1 MMAFPLHVKLIG
13 AEDGQRYALPDVGE
27 EPEYAVP
34 TSAFHA
40 EEIIYKRLHLLA
52 WTENGWEKRLDE
64 TSGMPLLTEKPVAGF
79 RDRTNGIRCYGNLGV
94 IANEAGM
101 VATVFGDKPLQEE
114 SDSPKCCDVIGV
126 PTPRSDGSDHSQER
140 FCLR

>member
-1 MMAFPLHVKLIG
+1 M
-13 AEDGQRYALPDVGE
+13 GE

-40 EEIIYKRLHLLA
+40 EEIISQRLHLLA

-94 IANEAGM
+94 NANEAGM
-101 VATVFGDKPLQEE
+101 VVVEFGDEPLLEE
-114 SDSPKCCDVIGV
+114 SDSPPCYDVGGET
-126 PTPRSDGSDHSQER
+126 TPRSEGSDS

>member
-1 MMAFPLHVKLIG
+1 MHSLMWVRNPSTPSRRAPFMP
-13 AEDGQRYALPDVGE
+13 RR
-27 EPEYAVP
+27 
-34 TSAFHA
+34 
-40 EEIIYKRLHLLA
+40 IISQRLHLLA

-94 IANEAGM
+94 IANEEGM
-101 VATVFGDKPLQEE
+101 VSLDFGDEPLLEE
-114 SDSPKCCDVIGV
+114 SDSKPCGDVRDV
-126 PTPRSDGSDHSQER
+126 ATPRSDGSDHSHER

>member
-1 MMAFPLHVKLIG
+1 MTAFHYVKLSDADNG
-13 AEDGQRYALPDVGE
+13 RRYALPDVGE
-27 EPEYAVP
+27 APEYAVP

-40 EEIIYKRLHLLA
+40 EEIISQRLHLLA

-64 TSGMPLLTEKPVAGF
+64 TSGTPLLTEKAVAGF

-101 VATVFGDKPLQEE
+101 AVVEFGDEPLLEE
-114 SDSPKCCDVIGV
+114 SDLPPCCDVGGEA
-126 PTPRSDGSDHSQER
+126 TPRSDGSDR
-140 FCLR
+140 FCFR

>member
-1 MMAFPLHVKLIG
+1 MGNFVPETYVLDLPFLFDDYQQARCVLDGPIG
-13 AEDGQRYALPDVGE
+13 QELLDKIDQNNLVG
-27 EPEYAVP
+27 
-34 TSAFHA
+34 
-40 EEIIYKRLHLLA
+40 LA

-94 IANEAGM
+94 TANEAGM
-101 VATVFGDKPLQEE
+101 VATVFGDKPFQEE
-114 SDSPKCCDVIGV
+114 SDSPKCCDVSGV

>member
-1 MMAFPLHVKLIG
+1 M
-13 AEDGQRYALPDVGE
+13 GE

-40 EEIIYKRLHLLA
+40 EEMAR
-52 WTENGWEKRLDE
+52 TENGWEKRLDE

-79 RDRTNGIRCYGNLGV
+79 RDHTNGTRRYGKLGV

-101 VATVFGDKPLQEE
+101 VVVEFGDEPLLEE
-114 SDSPKCCDVIGV
+114 SDSPPCCDVGGEA
-126 PTPRSDGSDHSQER
+126 TLRSDGSDR
-140 FCLR
+140 FCFR